1 MSSFLKNNKEGKN
14 MKASRILALVLA
26 LVMVLA
32 LVPTAVAEDAPM
44 TISVAGYM
52 FGPLDNEKDVTGTRR
67 IRL

>member
-1 MSSFLKNNKEGKN
+1 